1 MIAVFDLA
9 VTLAAAAAKKTSANP
24 LSLIFIVVIVGAVY
38 FLFLRPQQQRARRQ
52 REQTSSVEVG
62 DEVITAGGIIGVVIE
77 TQPDRLVIE
86 SGGADSADSYGA
98 TPSRMV
104 VLRSAI
110 SRKIPPTDAHADE
123 YDDDDD
129 DADHDDDDDDADHDD
144 SDHDDS
150 DHDDSGHDHE
160 TDGSSDS
167 EAEEGSGA

>member
-9 VTLAAAAAKKTSANP
+9 GTLAATAAKKTSANP

-52 REQTSSVEVG
+52 REQMSSVEVG

-86 SGGADSADSYGA
+86 SGGADSPDSYGA

-110 SRKIPPTDAHADE
+110 SRKIAPTDAHVDDDE
-123 YDDDDD
+123 DDDDVD
-129 DADHDDDDDDADHDD
+129 DEDDDGYDDGHDHSDEDHDHADHDHEAD
-144 SDHDDS
+144 
-150 DHDDSGHDHE
+150 GV
-160 TDGSSDS
+160 SDS